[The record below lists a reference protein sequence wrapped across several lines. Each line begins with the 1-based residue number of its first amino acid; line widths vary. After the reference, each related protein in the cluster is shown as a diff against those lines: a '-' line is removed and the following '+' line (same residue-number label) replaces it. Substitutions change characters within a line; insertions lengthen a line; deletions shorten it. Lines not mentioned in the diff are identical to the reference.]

1 VAGTDTIE
9 EAAVKATNGAGG
21 PCRFCGRSA
30 RPGDHRISGPAGPI
44 CLDCVR
50 AGLRVVGD
58 GAERPN
64 ERGEALDAVSTPQ
77 APVCEFCGR
86 RERRTFLGF
95 RRPLVRLRC
104 AARDAVI
111 CVDCLDN
118 AGDAL
123 NLALRR

>member
-1 VAGTDTIE
+1 
-9 EAAVKATNGAGG
+9 VKATNGASG
-21 PCRFCGRSA
+21 PCRFCGRPP
-30 RPGDHRISGPAGPI
+30 RRGDHRVPGPAGPI

-58 GAERPN
+58 GEERPN
-64 ERGEALDAVSTPQ
+64 PAGEVLDAVSAAQ

-86 RERRTFLGF
+86 REHRTFLGF

-111 CVDCLDN
+111 CVDCLDR
-118 AGDAL
+118 AGDTL
-123 NLALRR
+123 NLALRG